1 MKPRVGFKCAF
12 VALLAVR
19 INSIG
24 HSSYPE
30 GCQMFLV
37 LFIHHFNGDEL
48 MLENTLRRL
57 RYLIEKLV

>member
-19 INSIG
+19 TNSIG
-24 HSSYPE
+24 HSSYAE